1 MSDQK
6 YGMLM
11 NPARPAFEAW
21 LGVMAVITLEL
32 RRAVEATL

>member
-6 YGMLM
+6 HGMRLD
-11 NPARPAFEAW
+11 PARPAFEAW
-21 LGVMAVITLEL
+21 LSVMAVITPEL